1 MTSYTKT
8 NLLSIATGVGY
19 GLFCRWI
26 FGLESMGKFMQI
38 MSSSFIIVMP
48 LALGFVTIVVHRSR
62 EDLKFWHF
70 IILPWISGVLA
81 LIFALLLVW
90 EGLICVILWL
100 PLVMIL
106 ASVGGFLAWVMFLII
121 KPRRNRMYCAAVVG
135 LLPFA
140 IAPIETLNPPEH
152 EMRTVV
158 SRVVIE
164 APVDVVWKN
173 IATVPAITEKEHRFS
188 WVHAIGFPRPIEAKL
203 IGEGVGAVRHATFE
217 GDVLFLEYVTEWKEN
232 QRLSFT
238 IDANTDNIPPETFDE
253 HVTIGG
259 PYFDVLNGSYEIEPL
274 GDGKVLL
281 HLSSQQRLST
291 NFNFYSH
298 LWTEWL
304 MDRIQAYIL
313 EVIKERCEAGQ
324 VPGGETQDARG
335 E

>member
-1 MTSYTKT
+1 MTTYTKT

-19 GLFCRWI
+19 GLFCRLM
-26 FGLESMGKFMQI
+26 FGLESTGKVMQI

-48 LALGFVTIVVHRSR
+48 LALGFVTMVMHRDR
-62 EDLKFWHF
+62 QELKFWHF
-70 IILPWISGVLA
+70 IVVPWISGILA
-81 LIFALLLVW
+81 LIAALLLVW

-106 ASVGGFLAWVMFLII
+106 TSVGGFMAWVMFQII
-121 KPRRNRMYCAAVVG
+121 KMRRNRTYCAAAVG
-135 LLPFA
+135 LLPFVV
-140 IAPIETLNPPEH
+140 APIESLNPPAH
-152 EMRTVV
+152 EMRTVE
-158 SRVVIE
+158 SRIVIK

-173 IATVPAITEKEHRFS
+173 IATVPAITEKEHRFA

-217 GDVLFLEYVTEWKEN
+217 GDVLFVESITEWKEH

-238 IDANTDNIPPETFDE
+238 IDANTDNIPPQTFDE

-259 PYFDVLNGSYEIEPL
+259 PYFDVLNGTYEIEPL
-274 GDGKVLL
+274 GGGQVLL
-281 HLSSQQRLST
+281 RLSSQQRLST

-304 MDRIQAYIL
+304 MDSIQSYIL
-313 EVIKERCEAGQ
+313 EVIKGRCEAGK
-324 VPGGETQDARG
+324 VPVG
-335 E
+335 